1 MLLTLLVLLLLL
13 QLQSAG
19 VDVCL
24 TIQQQCRANVQISG
38 HWLKKNLLLL
48 SHLQKA
54 KASIDGSPPQLICI
68 VKEATVVM
76 MTLRSLLFI
85 DSLAIFRQPSVCA
98 EKKTSIVLRTCEPWS
113 RLHNTDVTM
122 ARHQELYQNWGKRK
136 PYNGPREAQCFTIR
150 SMKSPHCTALPT
162 VMLGVTRT
170 PKDAAWHSA
179 AHVRKKPLY
188 NI

>member
-1 MLLTLLVLLLLL
+1 MLLTLLVLLLL

-38 HWLKKNLLLL
+38 HWLKINLPQF

-54 KASIDGSPPQLICI
+54 IDGSLPQLICI

-98 EKKTSIVLRTCEPWS
+98 EKKTSIVLRTREPWS

>member
-1 MLLTLLVLLLLL
+1 MLLTLLVLLLL

-38 HWLKKNLLLL
+38 HWLKINLPQF

-54 KASIDGSPPQLICI
+54 IDGSLPQLICI

-85 DSLAIFRQPSVCA
+85 DSLAICRQPSVCA
-98 EKKTSIVLRTCEPWS
+98 EKKTSIVLRTREPWS

-122 ARHQELYQNWGKRK
+122 ARHQELYQNWGERK

-162 VMLGVTRT
+162 VTLGVTRT